1 MEKQEVPIWE
11 KANLTI
17 DEAAAYFGIGT
28 NKLREITS
36 NPDCEFVIRVGAK
49 RLIKRKNS
57 RDTWKT
63 WIQCNQFWMEAGD
76 AADAVSRLCNREI
89 TENLLK
95 TWDVH
100 IIIYVCGHSLGR
112 RILCPTKDAI
122 PKGVS

>member
-63 WIQCNQFWMEAGD
+63 WIQCNQFRMEAGMQRMLYPGFT
-76 AADAVSRLCNREI
+76 AGKLQ
-89 TENLLK
+89 K
-95 TWDVH
+95 T
-100 IIIYVCGHSLGR
+100 Y
-112 RILCPTKDAI
+112 
-122 PKGVS
+122 

>member
-49 RLIKRKNS
+49 RLIKRKKFERYLEDVDTVQPILDGS
-57 RDTWKT
+57 R
-63 WIQCNQFWMEAGD
+63 D

>member
-49 RLIKRKNS
+49 RLIKRKKFE
-57 RDTWKT
+57 RYMEDEDT
-63 WIQCNQFWMEAGD
+63 
-76 AADAVSRLCNREI
+76 V
-89 TENLLK
+89 
-95 TWDVH
+95 
-100 IIIYVCGHSLGR
+100 
-112 RILCPTKDAI
+112 
-122 PKGVS
+122 